1 MRKNGKKQHEQLE
14 RTVHGID
21 PFELFCAYHLGLT
34 PDGRY
39 RFMNVHDVA
48 KLFRVSPGE
57 IKEALTAYEMHPDIL
72 VNSDFDVSEAQVDIQ
87 LAPPEID
94 KLEEARRLYGEFRS
108 ARRGARRW
116 EQELEEAAR
125 ENQCIFGTGGPSSG
139 EEDN

>member
-1 MRKNGKKQHEQLE
+1 MRKNGKKRCGQNEK
-14 RTVHGID
+14 VVFGID

-34 PDGRY
+34 PDGSY

-48 KLFRVSPGE
+48 KLFRVSPGV
-57 IKEALTAYEMHPDIL
+57 IKEALNAYEMHPDIL

-116 EQELEEAAR
+116 EQELEEDAR
-125 ENQCIFGTGGPSSG
+125 ANQDIYGGRGAFSKD
-139 EEDN
+139 DN